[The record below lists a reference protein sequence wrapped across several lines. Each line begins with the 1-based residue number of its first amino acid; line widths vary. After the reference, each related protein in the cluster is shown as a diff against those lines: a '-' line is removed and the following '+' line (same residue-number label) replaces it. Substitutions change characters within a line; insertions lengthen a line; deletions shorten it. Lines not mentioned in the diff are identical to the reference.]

1 MGAGLVSRGRRR
13 QAGPL
18 LSPYPCAR
26 REGQGLAGALG
37 RAPPIAVN
45 KGTPGS
51 ERASQDAA
59 LASCLRRLGA
69 LGGSRCTPGSQG
81 LSLEF

>member
-37 RAPPIAVN
+37 VLIAVN

-59 LASCLRRLGA
+59 LAFCLRRLGA